1 MRCDGEVAHPTSA
14 SRFGMKTAVTYGDR
28 VTRSVHGEG
37 ETVPITGPTD
47 ERGGDRRVY
56 SPVAIS
62 KSRNSPPVSDPRL
75 VLGRAT

>member
-1 MRCDGEVAHPTSA
+1 
-14 SRFGMKTAVTYGDR
+14 MKTAVTFGDR